1 MKKMSRWNFAR
12 AARKTRGS
20 RWLMWAVVFGLLI
33 WWWIVINQQT
43 EDEIAPEDL
52 QIRPSTPART
62 PVSSK
67 QDDLRRIEGI
77 GPKTQNLLREAGIT
91 SFDNLASSDMTKLES
106 ILRKA
111 RLYMINPSTWPE
123 QARLAAAGEW
133 EALAEL
139 QAQLRGGKRQ

>member
-1 MKKMSRWNFAR
+1 MKKIARWNVTR

-20 RWLMWAVVFGLLI
+20 RWFIWAVVFGLLI

-52 QIRPSTPART
+52 QIRPAPPVRTPA
-62 PVSSK
+62 SSK
-67 QDDLRRIEGI
+67 QDDLKRIEGI
-77 GPKTQNLLREAGIT
+77 GPKTQNILREAGLT
-91 SFDNLASSDMTKLES
+91 TFDSLASADLTKLES

-123 QARLAAAGEW
+123 QARLAAAGDW
-133 EALAEL
+133 EALAKF